1 MDMSPF
7 FEEMAEHILKILVS
21 DESYEPPLGL
31 HVFLFCPEPQGARPQ
46 PL

>member
-1 MDMSPF
+1 MDMWSV
-7 FEEMAEHILKILVS
+7 FEETAEQILKILVS

-31 HVFLFCPEPQGARPQ
+31 YVFLFCPEPQRARPQ